1 MKTFG
6 SVLLLLLLA
15 FPSLLPAQTPVGGE
29 IRVATSTAALGG
41 PDVAMSP
48 QGTFV
53 VGWFGSTRRTGD
65 AVAAFGRLYAADGTP
80 RTGEFR
86 ISRNVTAGVSRFVRL
101 AMMDDGSF
109 VAVFPLEDKI
119 LAARRFTASGTP
131 VGDPFLIPTNE
142 LFFSF
147 EVGSRG
153 DGSFVVVWQ
162 ENFNRIAARVFG
174 TGDEPPGPEIEV
186 WRGTPKL
193 PRVAVGPDG
202 SFLVMWSD
210 IQGSSGT
217 GHFEDLLARV
227 FTAGGAPRGESFSVL
242 AGPPRETGFRGYDTA
257 VDADGSFLVTW
268 FQTGP
273 QPPST
278 FVRRYAPD
286 GAPLSGPSLAGH
298 RPAGMDIA
306 EDPAGGFVSVWKS
319 PTAFPEVVA
328 RQFSESGSPEGPL
341 VLLSRRMQR
350 SLGDL
355 RLAGN
360 GTGSYVAVW
369 NWYGRIGRDAL
380 GSAISV
386 RRFRAD

>member
-1 MKTFG
+1 MKIPRPL
-6 SVLLLLLLA
+6 LLLLLLA
-15 FPSLLPAQTPVGGE
+15 FPSLLLAQTPVGGE
-29 IRVATSTAALGG
+29 IRVATGISALGG
-41 PDVAMSP
+41 PDVAVSP

-53 VGWFGSTRRTGD
+53 VGWFGSARATGD

-80 RTGEFR
+80 RTKEFR
-86 ISRNVTAGVSRFVRL
+86 ISRNTTVGASRFVRL

-109 VAVFPLEDKI
+109 VAVFPLGDKT

-131 VGDPFLIPTNE
+131 LGDPLLIPTNE
-142 LFFSF
+142 IVFSF

-202 SFLVMWSD
+202 SFLVVWSD

-217 GHFEDLLARV
+217 GHFEDLLARA
-227 FTAGGAPRGESFSVL
+227 FTAGGDPRGESFSVL
-242 AGPPRETGFRGYDTA
+242 AGPPREIGFRGYDTA

-278 FVRRYAPD
+278 FFRRYAPD
-286 GAPLSGPSLAGH
+286 GDPLGGPAVAGH
-298 RPAGMDIA
+298 RPAGMEIA
-306 EDPAGGFVSVWKS
+306 EDPDGGFVSAWKS

-328 RQFSESGSPEGPL
+328 RQFSESGSPQGPI
-341 VLLSRRMQR
+341 VPLSRRMPR

-355 RLAGN
+355 RLAGS

-369 NWYGRIGRDAL
+369 SWYGRIGRDTL

-386 RRFRAD
+386 RRFRAE